1 MIDVLNPE
9 IEASAFRYLAVM
21 NGIFFRK
28 LDKDYQNRVYS
39 LATKNYYRVAK
50 QRLAKCNRY
59 TWALFLLLAM
69 DVFAREEKNECLS
82 LQLRYTAI
90 GAIKFNSDHV
100 AKHLKIKKPIIDWAI
115 KIFNGIYV
123 ACGKDNY
130 LFETDNLALV
140 D

>member
-50 QRLAKCNRY
+50 QRLAKCTRY

-115 KIFNGIYV
+115 KSFNGIYV

>member
-1 MIDVLNPE
+1 MDKLDPE

-21 NGIFFRK
+21 NGISFKK

-39 LATKNYYRVAK
+39 LATKNYYLVAK
-50 QRLAKCNRY
+50 QRLTKCNRY

-100 AKHLKIKKPIIDWAI
+100 SKYFKINKSVIDWAL
-115 KIFNGIYV
+115 KIFNGTYV
-123 ACGKDNY
+123 SLGKDNY
-130 LFETDNLALV
+130 LFETNNLALV
-140 D
+140 V